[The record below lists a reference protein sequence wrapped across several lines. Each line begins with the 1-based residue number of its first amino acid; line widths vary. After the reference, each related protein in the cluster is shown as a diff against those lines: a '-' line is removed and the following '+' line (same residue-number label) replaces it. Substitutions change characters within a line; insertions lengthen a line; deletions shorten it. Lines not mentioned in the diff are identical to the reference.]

1 MTHLEFLGIYSYA
14 LLLWYKE
21 DTDLSFEDWLKS
33 KYDTETK
40 AQ

>member
-1 MTHLEFLGIYSYA
+1 MTHSDLLRTYAYA

-33 KYDTETK
+33 KYNTL
-40 AQ
+40 